1 MTTIKDIPPGLLE
14 MLSDFTLAVLRQR
27 PRELHQ
33 FAAEYFNNLAAAK
46 NNSFH
51 TRSPPVPMYVI
62 ADDEDDVM
70 APTPKRVPK
79 KEEGRYKRRQ
89 SICGESYNP
98 ENDENAEERTVYP
111 KTDEQRQRLIS
122 AVGSILLF
130 RSLDEEQMQGVIDA
144 MFEKK
149 IEAGCH
155 VIEQGDD
162 GDNFYVIQT
171 GRFDV
176 IQTQNNGEKKVVYQF
191 VNKGYFGELA
201 LMYNMPR

>member
-1 MTTIKDIPPGLLE
+1 MTTLKDIPPGLLE
-14 MLSDFTLAVLRQR
+14 MLGDFTLAVLRQK
-27 PRELHQ
+27 PCDLHQ
-33 FAAEYFNNLAAAK
+33 FAAKYFHNLAMTTSK
-46 NNSFH
+46 SFQIH
-51 TRSPPVPMYVI
+51 SPPVPMYVI
-62 ADDEDDVM
+62 ADDDDEM
-70 APTPKRVPK
+70 TPPRRVPK

-98 ENDENAEERTVYP
+98 ENDDVTVECKVYP
-111 KTDEQRQRLIS
+111 KTDEQRQRLMS

-130 RSLDEEQMQGVIDA
+130 RCLDEEQMQGVIDA

-149 IEAGCH
+149 VEAGSH

-171 GRFDV
+171 GRYDV
-176 IQTQNNGEKKVVYQF
+176 IQTQSNVEKKVVFQF
-191 VNKGYFGELA
+191 VNKGCFGELA